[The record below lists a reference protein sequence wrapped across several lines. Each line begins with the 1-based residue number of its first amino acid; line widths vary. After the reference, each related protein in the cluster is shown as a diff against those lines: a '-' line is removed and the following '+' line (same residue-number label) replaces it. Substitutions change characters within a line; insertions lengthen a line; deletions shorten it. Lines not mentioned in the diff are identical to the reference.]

1 MELDLISL
9 KSSAVSSSGFWSVY
23 GLSMPLGS
31 RSSFQGVRSV
41 YFHSCFKAALS
52 AKLQC
57 RQPLP
62 VPGTIAGALCPCPA
76 LRCWP
81 KLARSVLV
89 WPFCAMATCVG
100 SLQPLSPSAWRGFV
114 RLTHFS
120 RSALCVAGLRA
131 LGLSSPGRPLRPGV
145 YVNLFHLTACTLCLG
160 GCLFFFWL
168 CRDGCV
174 AYSFLYETIIIIHL

>member
-1 MELDLISL
+1 MVLGASISTAAS
-9 KSSAVSSSGFWSVY
+9 KRPFQQNCSAASPY
-23 GLSMPLGS
+23 LSLGPLL
-31 RSSFQGVRSV
+31 VL
-41 YFHSCFKAALS
+41 CA
-52 AKLQC
+52 
-57 RQPLP
+57 P
-62 VPGTIAGALCPCPA
+62 VPPCAAGRNLLGRCLCG
-76 LRCWP
+76 
-81 KLARSVLV
+81 
-89 WPFCAMATCVG
+89 PFCAMATCVG

-131 LGLSSPGRPLRPGV
+131 LGLSSPGRPLPPGV